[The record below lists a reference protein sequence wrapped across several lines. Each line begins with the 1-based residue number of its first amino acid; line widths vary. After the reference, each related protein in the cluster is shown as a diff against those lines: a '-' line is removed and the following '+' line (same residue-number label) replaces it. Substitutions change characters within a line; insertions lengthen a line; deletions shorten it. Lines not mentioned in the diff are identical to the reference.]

1 MDSIYFFWLLLHNH
15 FQRGITTYVIFQQ
28 LFLNKGNVV
37 VKLNGLFKNKFP
49 NYIYYVLPVITY
61 YTITIITY
69 LVHNKNLKYILFSN
83 DSTCV
88 FQLRIFVLKSDF
100 PNLHTHIGYTNLVF
114 GYQPA
119 WNQPKN
125 EFIRQIVQGF
135 SSCFRILLTLLMN
148 FQTFFV
154 LLCEKSSIT
163 AKNEEKLY
171 SICLGLISPRCFQNP
186 KPWLH
191 TQCFTNLLIDSFH

>member
-61 YTITIITY
+61 YTITITTYITKIY
-69 LVHNKNLKYILFSN
+69 SIHCFQMIAHAFSN
-83 DSTCV
+83 WEFLSWR
-88 FQLRIFVLKSDF
+88 LIFLIYIHRSGIPTWF
-100 PNLHTHIGYTNLVF
+100 SGT
-114 GYQPA
+114 

-125 EFIRQIVQGF
+125 EFIRQIEQGV
-135 SSCFRILLTLLMN
+135 SSFFRILT
-148 FQTFFV
+148 
-154 LLCEKSSIT
+154 
-163 AKNEEKLY
+163 
-171 SICLGLISPRCFQNP
+171 
-186 KPWLH
+186 
-191 TQCFTNLLIDSFH
+191 